1 MSVFNA
7 LMLAISVAMLV
18 IEILKFNQKNNR
30 LNFGGLRLFLT
41 KKLATVL
48 SGLWR
53 RVVLSHGSFSMLS
66 L

>member
-53 RVVLSHGSFSMLS
+53 RVVLPHDSFSMPL

>member
-48 SGLWR
+48 IGLWR